1 MGDMAEM
8 YDYDY
13 LYQDWNDYANE
24 FEPGRSR
31 RTYGSRRTPVN
42 RVASL
47 DEFAVVGPTHDEF
60 GNEL

>member
-8 YDYDY
+8 YDYGDWGEDEDY
-13 LYQDWNDYANE
+13 PPRASVE
-24 FEPGRSR
+24 
-31 RTYGSRRTPVN
+31 